1 MQRYQFIPISV
12 IEIDNES
19 VIKNIYRVYKTIY
32 DVSLICRDTRVA
44 LPKPLKPEQN
54 LLPCKKRLC
63 NLLLQDVCFQ
73 RLTLLLPIVQP
84 LFGSWYN
91 DSLFD
96 CRYDIF
102 DWFIN
107 ILENL

>member
-1 MQRYQFIPISV
+1 MVNYSAKDELFTSCRDTSLSPVSV

-44 LPKPLKPEQN
+44 LPEPLKPEQN

-63 NLLLQDVCFQ
+63 DLLLQDVCLQ
-73 RLTLLLPIVQP
+73 RLTLLLYRPTAV
-84 LFGSWYN
+84 W
-91 DSLFD
+91 
-96 CRYDIF
+96 
-102 DWFIN
+102 
-107 ILENL
+107 